1 MQRIYKQYDAKG
13 KLIAYKMWCRNDN
26 RKTIENVD
34 VLAFAENGLNE
45 GQIIELLRQNR
56 VHLLTRQETTALA
69 LQNDSTERFTVT
81 RQEYE
86 YAVRNGIS
94 YSELLKLRETIEFL
108 KQFKVRIG

>member
-34 VLAFAENGLNE
+34 VLAFAEIGLNE
-45 GQIIELLRQNR
+45 EQIVELLRQNR
-56 VHLLTRQETTALA
+56 IHLLTRQETTALA
-69 LQNDSTERFTVT
+69 LQDDSTERFTVT

-94 YSELLKLRETIEFL
+94 YDELLKLRETIEFL

>member
-13 KLIAYKMWCRNDN
+13 KLIVYKMWCRNDN

-69 LQNDSTERFTVT
+69 LQNDSTEQITLT
-81 RQEYE
+81 KQEYE
-86 YAVRNGIS
+86 YAVKSSIS
-94 YSELLKLRETIEFL
+94 YRELLKLRETIEFL
-108 KQFKVRIG
+108 KQFKVKIG